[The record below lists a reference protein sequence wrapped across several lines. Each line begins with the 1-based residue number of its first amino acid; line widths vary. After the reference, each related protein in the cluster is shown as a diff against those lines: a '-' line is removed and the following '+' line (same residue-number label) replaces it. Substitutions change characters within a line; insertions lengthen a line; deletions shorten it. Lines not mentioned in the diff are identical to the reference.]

1 MVRWQPDARGRL
13 AEAATT
19 LFSERGYDEVTVAD
33 IAGRAG
39 LTKRSF
45 FNHFADKRE
54 VMFASAD
61 ALQERVLAAL
71 AEADAGL
78 GPLDAAAAAF
88 IRAAAPIED
97 YPELARAR
105 RAVIDS
111 SPELRERDLMKMAAM
126 TAAVADAL
134 ADRGVPPRTAAFT
147 AQAATAVFTVAVDEW
162 ASDPGRGLAAS
173 INGALSDFRAA
184 IGPQERDLSPQA
196 SPSA

>member
-54 VMFASAD
+54 VMFAAAD

-71 AEADAGL
+71 AEVDAGL

-88 IRAAAPIED
+88 TRAAAPIED

-105 RAVIDS
+105 RAVIAS
-111 SPELRERDLMKMAAM
+111 SPELQERDLMKMAAM

-134 ADRGVPPRTAAFT
+134 VGRGVPLRTAAF
-147 AQAATAVFTVAVDEW
+147 AARAATAVFTAAVDEW

-173 INGALSDFRAA
+173 IKGALSDFRAA
-184 IGPQERDLSPQA
+184 IGPQGLDF
-196 SPSA
+196 